1 MNWFEDLTGFAETN
15 YADTQA
21 QLLIEEQSL
30 VCTPADSDIPRRY
43 QAGQLLMPT
52 LAELRQQTAS
62 LNIAPKPNRV
72 REWVGDV
79 QQLHLDPANQNAVF
93 QVASQF
99 NLLEMVSPFV
109 TPLEGVTGYA
119 FDKTQGPACAI
130 ACAAGTI
137 YRNYL
142 VEIKA
147 QHGQTETRQL
157 NMLDELEQVIN
168 NPIHQYWQ
176 MQNGY
181 LMPTQQGLEELK
193 ALLNQASP
201 AVVDVFKSKIKVG
214 VQQDTQVTLNQAKH
228 HVTQVYCSALP
239 IAYHPFMADDWT
251 PFAQLVL
258 DAAYEATFHVALH
271 NAQRTGNSTLYLSL
285 LGGGAFGNPTD
296 WILDAIDKSLV
307 RFENRG
313 LDILFVSYGSA
324 NPTLTPWLNP
334 V

>member
-1 MNWFEDLTGFAETN
+1 MDWFEQLTGFSE
-15 YADTQA
+15 ADYVGTQA
-21 QLLIEEQSL
+21 RLAIEGDTLLCL
-30 VCTPADSDIPRRY
+30 PANSDTTHRY
-43 QAGQLLMPT
+43 QVGQLLMPT
-52 LAELRQQTAS
+52 LANLRQQTAS
-62 LNIAPKPNRV
+62 LQLLRKPNRI

-79 QQLHLDPANQNAVF
+79 QQLHLDPNNQDAVF

-109 TPLEGVTGYA
+109 TPLEGVARYA

-142 VEIKA
+142 VEIDA
-147 QHGQTETRQL
+147 ERGQTETRQL
-157 NMLDELEQVIN
+157 NMLDDLEQVIN

-181 LMPTQQGLEELK
+181 LMPTQQGLDEIK

-201 AVVDVFKSKIKVG
+201 AVFEVFKSKIKVG
-214 VQQDTQVTLNQAKH
+214 VQQDTQVTLGQANH
-228 HVTQVYCSALP
+228 CVTQVYCSALP
-239 IAYHPFMADDWT
+239 IAYHPFISEDWT

-258 DAAYEATFHVALH
+258 DAAYEATFHVALQ
-271 NAQRTGNSTLYLSL
+271 NAQRTGNPTLYLTL

-296 WILDAIDKSLV
+296 WILDAIAKSLAL
-307 RFENRG
+307 FENSG
-313 LDILFVSYGSA
+313 LDVVFVSYGRA
-324 NPTLTPWLNP
+324 NPALAPWLNEG
-334 V
+334 